1 MGNSLKNMGSG
12 IFVYLMNMLFQ
23 FINRFLFVKFLSVE
37 YLGINGLF
45 SNVLSMLNIA
55 ELGIAGAMV
64 YALYKPLSEENTEE
78 IKSIMYL
85 YKHLYRFVGMFV
97 LVAGM
102 MITPFLGYFI
112 NGEDVRHIQYLNV
125 YFLLYVVDAGVSYF
139 LSYKRSIIIC
149 NQQSYIINGTNFL
162 KIVSTNIL
170 QIVFLV
176 LTRNYFIYLLI
187 RVLCTFGENV
197 LISLI
202 ANQKYPYLREK
213 ATMLEPNVTS
223 KIKKNILVM
232 SMHKIGTVVVFG
244 TDNII
249 ISKFVS
255 LAATGLYSNYVLITN
270 AAASLLTQFF
280 TAITASVGNYL
291 VEKKENTD
299 DIYRMYR
306 NILFVNFCLY
316 FIVSL
321 GIFICMQN
329 FMTVWLGK
337 DFLLSRCVLLCIV
350 LNFFS
355 LGIRKT
361 TLVFKDA
368 SGLFWKDRYKPL
380 LEAGS
385 NLLFSIPLAI
395 HFGIAGTIIGTIITN
410 ILVSGIIEAHIT
422 YKYLFKRSVW
432 LFFREEIKYYVILI
446 LSLAGCSF
454 ITSSIGEIS
463 FVNVLIRGFIS
474 IGFSVMVLIVL
485 FFRTEEYRYAKSI
498 VLGLIRKAYRR

>member
-1 MGNSLKNMGSG
+1 MGSG

-112 NGEDVRHIQYLNV
+112 NGEDVGHIQYLNV

-213 ATMLEPNVTS
+213 ATMPEPNVTS
-223 KIKKNILVM
+223 KIKKNILAM

-350 LNFFS
+350 LR
-355 LGIRKT
+355 IRKT